1 MKQTAQKQPMLQLN
15 DLTVTV
21 NNGSRDINILNHVN
35 LTINEGDFVT
45 ILGTNGAGKST
56 LFNAISGH
64 LTPTSGQILLEGQ
77 DITRFSEEKRAK
89 YISRVFQDPKLGTA
103 PRMTVGENLLLARK
117 RGQHRGLGLRHL
129 KQKRPA
135 LMKDL
140 SLFDNGMS
148 QRFDTA
154 TGELSGGQRQA
165 LSLIMAISSDPD
177 LLMLD
182 EHTAALDPKTSTQLM
197 TFTNEI
203 ISERELTC
211 LMITHHLDDALR
223 YGNRLLVLNNGEIAN
238 DYDAKAKAALSKDD
252 MLTFFDSAI
261 A

>member
-1 MKQTAQKQPMLQLN
+1 MKQPKNQPMLQLN

-21 NNGSRDINILNHVN
+21 NNGGRDINILNHIN
-35 LTINEGDFVT
+35 LTINQGDFIT

-56 LFNAISGH
+56 LFNVISGH

-77 DITRFSEEKRAK
+77 DITKFSEEKRAK

-103 PRMTVGENLLLARK
+103 PRMTVGENLLLAQK

-129 KQKRPA
+129 RQRKPK
-135 LMKDL
+135 LMSEL
-140 SLFDNGMS
+140 TLFDNGMS

-165 LSLIMAISSDPD
+165 LSLIMAISSNPD

-203 ISERELTC
+203 ISERQLTC

-223 YGNRLLVLNNGEIAN
+223 YGNRLLVLNAGEIAN
-238 DYDAKAKAALSKDD
+238 DYSTSEKADLTKDD
-252 MLTFFDSAI
+252 MLKFFDSAI